1 MEDNLKHG
9 SKTWYIADGW
19 VPLKNK
25 TADAGLEGHEALIIL
40 NYQKEDAKIFL
51 DIYFEDREPIEA
63 IKLEVPSKRVKC
75 FRMDQPEEI
84 GGVKIERLTQYALR
98 VKSDIEVIVQFGRM
112 DITQDNLAYVGLM
125 GFPG

>member
-1 MEDNLKHG
+1 MENDLRHG

-25 TADAGLEGHEALIIL
+25 TDDAGLEGHEALIIL
-40 NYQKEDAKIFL
+40 NYQEEDAKILL
-51 DIYFEDREPIEA
+51 DIYFEDRGPIEA

-75 FRMDQPEEI
+75 FRMDRPEEI